1 MIENMLVEDI
11 KKEMQ
16 KYYEW
21 LENYLKQCNMST

>member
-1 MIENMLVEDI
+1 MIENLL
-11 KKEMQ
+11 KEEMK